1 MQIAEAVYAN
11 TVDNY
16 WKTVNANTLRE
27 AIAGDD
33 NFADEFNR
41 SREPYRIAYEYLTQ
55 KSQKKDSEMKSLKEQ
70 IRAELMKEMGIKK
83 GSVEAPPS
91 IAKMSSSSGQNRQ
104 LNEDGFASVFGS
116 DY

>member
-1 MQIAEAVYAN
+1 
-11 TVDNY
+11 
-16 WKTVNANTLRE
+16 
-27 AIAGDD
+27 
-33 NFADEFNR
+33 
-41 SREPYRIAYEYLTQ
+41 
-55 KSQKKDSEMKSLKEQ
+55 MKSLKEQ